1 MNRVVIVSASVG
13 AGHDGAARE
22 LARRLTEHGHSVDIH
37 DYLDML
43 PGTLGRALGA
53 TYLRQLQ
60 AVPRTWDMLLK
71 ALQMSRPFAAF
82 VCWLFGVAAGRRMRR
97 VIESADLVVSTHP
110 LPSQTLSR
118 LKRKGVA
125 KMPVVTYLTD
135 MSVHRLWVAPNVD
148 LHIALHEV
156 AAEQARRLGA
166 RRIVVTGPAVGPAFR
181 PAADSAERRRARE
194 KFGLPA
200 EGRLALIAAGSW
212 GVGDI
217 ADTARDIAEIGV
229 ATPVVL
235 CGTNETLRGR
245 LAESGAGIAL
255 GWIDDMST
263 LMRAC
268 DVVVQNAGGLSSLE
282 ALATG
287 LPVITYRCLA
297 GHGRTNAAAL
307 EDAGLV
313 PWIRDRE
320 GLAEALTAE
329 PAGARLSPLCPSVAL
344 NAEMAHPEPVAA
356 ARARRRRLA
365 ITAASMVAVL
375 WLATVGISLAVAGGF
390 QSVGPASRRGG
401 SVYVLVAVDSTKPMS
416 PGTIKRLATAHGA
429 AAVSTN
435 VLRTQ
440 PETVRAL
447 AKAGVTIVNAAD
459 GAPYETGVFT
469 GRASIGQVATG
480 VAAVTGRSPRLMVS
494 NGELDAIDVGI
505 VAMHRERI
513 IVPAA
518 TVHCGA
524 AMSHGMKGVILV
536 ESTGDCDLDATLDA
550 LAVMA
555 HRHSVREAS
564 IEELAA

>member
-1 MNRVVIVSASVG
+1 VNRVVIVSASVG

-22 LARRLTEHGHSVDIH
+22 LARRLAAHGHTVDIH

-43 PGTLGRALGA
+43 PGSLGRALGA
-53 TYLRQLQ
+53 AYLRQLQ
-60 AVPRTWDMLLK
+60 AAPRTWDMLLK
-71 ALQMSRPFAAF
+71 ALQMSRPFAAL
-82 VCWLFGVAAGRRMRR
+82 VCLLFGVAGRRMRR

-118 LKRKGVA
+118 LKRKGRA
-125 KMPVVTYLTD
+125 RMPVVTYLTD

-181 PAADSAERRRARE
+181 PAASAAERRRARE

-200 EGRLALIAAGSW
+200 EGRLALVAAGSW

-217 ADTARDIAEIGV
+217 ADTARDIADLGV

-235 CGTNETLRGR
+235 CGTNETLRRR
-245 LAESGAGIAL
+245 LTESGAGIPL
-255 GWIDDMST
+255 GWIDDMPT

-282 ALATG
+282 ALKTG

-313 PWIRDRE
+313 PWIRDQA

-329 PAGARLSPLCPSVAL
+329 PVRAPLSTVCPTVAL
-344 NAEMAHPEPVAA
+344 DAEMARPEGVPA
-356 ARARRRRLA
+356 ARPRRRLA
-365 ITAASMVAVL
+365 IAAASMVAVF
-375 WLATVGISLAVAGGF
+375 WLATVGVSLAVAGGF

-401 SVYVLVAVDSTKPMS
+401 SVYVLVAVDSTKPMAQD
-416 PGTIKRLATAHGA
+416 TIEKLAAAHGA

-435 VLRTQ
+435 VLRAQ
-440 PETVRAL
+440 PATVRAL

-524 AMSHGMKGVILV
+524 AMGHGMKGVILV

-550 LAVMA
+550 LAAMA
-555 HRHSVREAS
+555 NRHSVREAS

>member
-22 LARRLTEHGHSVDIH
+22 LARRLTDHGHSVDIH

-43 PGTLGRALGA
+43 PGSAGRALGA
-53 TYLRQLQ
+53 AYLRQLQ
-60 AVPRTWDMLLK
+60 AAPRTWDILLR
-71 ALQMSRPFAAF
+71 ALQLSRPFAAL
-82 VCWLFGVAAGRRMRR
+82 VCLLFGLAGRRMRR
-97 VIESADLVVSTHP
+97 AVRRADLVVSTHP
-110 LPSQTLSR
+110 MPSQTLSR
-118 LKRKGVA
+118 LKRKGRVTV
-125 KMPVVTYLTD
+125 PVVTYLTD

-181 PAADSAERRRARE
+181 PVVNAAERRRARE
-194 KFGLPA
+194 KFGLPVD
-200 EGRLALIAAGSW
+200 GRLALVAAGSW

-217 ADTARDIAEIGV
+217 ADTARDIAELGV

-235 CGTNETLRGR
+235 CGQNETVRRR
-245 LAESGAGIAL
+245 LTDSGSVIAL
-255 GWIDDMST
+255 GWIDDMPT

-307 EDAGLV
+307 DDAGLV
-313 PWIRDRE
+313 PWIRDRD
-320 GLAEALTAE
+320 GLAAALTAE
-329 PAGARLSPLCPSVAL
+329 PTGVPLSTLCPTVAL
-344 NAEMAHPEPVAA
+344 DAEMTHGEPVPVV
-356 ARARRRRLA
+356 RPRRRRRLA
-365 ITAASMVAVL
+365 IAAASTVAAL
-375 WLATVGISLAVAGGF
+375 WLATVGVSLAVAGGF

-401 SVYVLVAVDSTKPMS
+401 TVYVLVAVDSTKPMD
-416 PGTIKRLATAHGA
+416 PTTIEKLAEVHGA
-429 AAVSTN
+429 AAVSTK
-435 VLRTQ
+435 VLHTQ

-447 AKAGVTIVNAAD
+447 AEAGVTIVNAAD

-524 AMSHGMKGVILV
+524 AMGHGMKGVILV

-550 LAVMA
+550 LSAMA
-555 HRHSVREAS
+555 HRHSVRQAS

>member
-22 LARRLTEHGHSVDIH
+22 LARRLTDHGHTVDIH

-43 PGTLGRALGA
+43 PGSAGRTLGAA
-53 TYLRQLQ
+53 YLRQLQ
-60 AVPRTWDMLLK
+60 AAPRTWDILLR
-71 ALQMSRPFAAF
+71 ALQLSRPFAAL
-82 VCWLFGVAAGRRMRR
+82 VCLLFAIAGRRMLHAVR
-97 VIESADLVVSTHP
+97 SADLIVSTHP
-110 LPSQTLSR
+110 MPSQTLSR
-118 LKRKGVA
+118 LKAKGRVTA
-125 KMPVVTYLTD
+125 PVVTYLTD

-148 LHIALHEV
+148 LHIALHGV

-166 RRIVVTGPAVGPAFR
+166 RRIAVTGPAVGPAFR
-181 PAADSAERRRARE
+181 PVMNAAERRLARA
-194 KFGLPA
+194 KFGLPF
-200 EGRLALIAAGSW
+200 EGRLALVVAGSW

-217 ADTARDIAEIGV
+217 ADTARDIARIGL

-235 CGTNETLRGR
+235 CGQNETVRRR
-245 LAESGAGIAL
+245 LADSGEGIAL
-255 GWIDDMST
+255 GWIDDMPT

-307 EDAGLV
+307 DDAGLV
-313 PWIRDRE
+313 PWIRDRD
-320 GLAEALTAE
+320 GLTAALTAE
-329 PAGARLSPLCPSVAL
+329 PVRAPLSTLCPTVAL
-344 NAEMAHPEPVAA
+344 DGEMTHRETVPVT
-356 ARARRRRLA
+356 RSRRRRRLA
-365 ITAASMVAVL
+365 IVAASTVAFL
-375 WLATVGISLAVAGGF
+375 WLATVGVSLAVAGGF

-401 SVYVLVAVDSTKPMS
+401 SVYVLVAMDSTKPMS
-416 PGTIKRLATAHGA
+416 RSTIEKLAAVHGA
-429 AAVSTN
+429 AAVSTKA
-435 VLRTQ
+435 LRAQ
-440 PETVRAL
+440 PATVRDL

-469 GRASIGQVATG
+469 GRASIGQVAAG

-524 AMSHGMKGVILV
+524 AMGHGMKGVILV
-536 ESTGDCDLDATLDA
+536 ESTGDCDLEATLDA
-550 LAVMA
+550 LSAMA
-555 HRHSVREAS
+555 SRHSVRQAS

>member
-1 MNRVVIVSASVG
+1 VNRVVIVSASVG

-22 LARRLTEHGHSVDIH
+22 LARRLREHGHSVDIH

-43 PGTLGRALGA
+43 PGSFGRAFCA
-53 TYLRQLQ
+53 AYLRQLQ
-60 AVPRTWDMLLK
+60 AVPGSWDVLLK
-71 ALQMSRPFAAF
+71 ALQRSRLFAHL
-82 VCWLFGVAAGRRMRR
+82 VCLLFGVIGRGVLR
-97 VIESADLVVSTHP
+97 VLDSADLVVSTHP

-118 LKRKGVA
+118 LKAKGRVTV
-125 KMPVVTYLTD
+125 PVVTFLTD

-148 LHIALHEV
+148 LHIALHDV

-166 RRIVVTGPAVGPAFR
+166 RRIAVTGPAVGPRFR
-181 PAADSAERRRARE
+181 PAADAAERLAARR

-200 EGRLALIAAGSW
+200 GARLALVVAGSW

-217 ADTARDIAEIGV
+217 ADTARDIAESGA

-235 CGTNETLRGR
+235 CGQNEALRDR
-245 LAESGAGIAL
+245 LAESGDGIPL
-255 GWIDDMST
+255 GWIDDMPT

-307 EDAGLV
+307 DEAGLV

-320 GLAEALTAE
+320 DLAAALITA
-329 PAGARLSPLCPSVAL
+329 PTDALLSPLCPTAAL
-344 NAEMAHPEPVAA
+344 EAEMAEPEFAPAK
-356 ARARRRRLA
+356 ARPRRRRVA
-365 ITAASMVAVL
+365 IAAASTVAAL
-375 WLATVGISLAVAGGF
+375 WLGTVGISLAVAGGL
-390 QSVGPASRRGG
+390 QSAGPASHRGG
-401 SVYVLVAVDSTKPMS
+401 AVYILVAVDSTRPMS
-416 PGTIKRLATAHGA
+416 QGTIDKLAAAHGA
-429 AAVSTN
+429 AAVSTR
-435 VLRTQ
+435 VLSAQRD
-440 PETVRAL
+440 TVRAL
-447 AKAGVTIVNAAD
+447 ARAGVTIVNAAD

-469 GRASIGQVATG
+469 GRASIGQVAAG
-480 VAAVTGRSPRLMVS
+480 IARVTGRSPRLMVS

-524 AMSHGMKGVILV
+524 SMGRGMKGVVLV

-550 LAVMA
+550 LAAMA
-555 HRHSVREAS
+555 RRHSVREAS

>member
-22 LARRLTEHGHSVDIH
+22 LARRLTEHGHAVDIH

-43 PGTLGRALGA
+43 PGSAGRALGA
-53 TYLRQLQ
+53 AYLRQLQ
-60 AVPRTWDMLLK
+60 AAPRTWDILLR
-71 ALQMSRPFAAF
+71 ALQLSRPFAAL
-82 VCWLFGVAAGRRMRR
+82 VCLLFALAGRRMLRA
-97 VIESADLVVSTHP
+97 IQSADLVVSTHP
-110 LPSQTLSR
+110 MPSQTLSR
-118 LKRKGVA
+118 LKGKGRVTV
-125 KMPVVTYLTD
+125 PVVTYLTD

-148 LHIALHEV
+148 LHIALHDV

-181 PAADSAERRRARE
+181 PAVSAVERRRARE
-194 KFGLPA
+194 KFGLPIS
-200 EGRLALIAAGSW
+200 GRLALVVAGSW

-217 ADTARDIAEIGV
+217 ADTARDIAKIGL

-235 CGTNETLRGR
+235 CGQNETVRR
-245 LAESGAGIAL
+245 RVADSGEGIAL
-255 GWIDDMST
+255 GWIDDMPT

-307 EDAGLV
+307 DAAGLV
-313 PWIRDRE
+313 PWIRDRDA
-320 GLAEALTAE
+320 LAASLTAE
-329 PAGARLSPLCPSVAL
+329 PVGAPLSPLCPTVAL
-344 NAEMAHPEPVAA
+344 DGEMAHREPVLA
-356 ARARRRRLA
+356 ARRHRRRLA
-365 ITAASMVAVL
+365 IAAASTVAVL
-375 WLATVGISLAVAGGF
+375 WLATVGVSLAVAGGF
-390 QSVGPASRRGG
+390 QSIGPASRRGG
-401 SVYVLVAVDSTKPMS
+401 SVYVLVAVDSNKPMS
-416 PGTIKRLATAHGA
+416 PSTIEKLAAVHGA
-429 AAVSTN
+429 AAVSTT

-447 AKAGVTIVNAAD
+447 ARAGVTIVNAAD

-524 AMSHGMKGVILV
+524 AMGHGMKGVVLV
-536 ESTGDCDLDATLDA
+536 ESIGDCDLDATLDA
-550 LAVMA
+550 LTAMA
-555 HRHSVREAS
+555 HRHSMRQAS

>member
-22 LARRLTEHGHSVDIH
+22 LARRLAEHGHRVDIH
-37 DYLDML
+37 DYLDLL
-43 PGTLGRALGA
+43 PGSMGRALGA
-53 TYLRQLQ
+53 AYLRQLL
-60 AVPRTWDMLLK
+60 AVPRSWDVLLK
-71 ALQMSRPFAAF
+71 VLQRSRLFAKLICLLFSVTSRP
-82 VCWLFGVAAGRRMRR
+82 LRR
-97 VIESADLVVSTHP
+97 VVAGADLVVSTHP

-118 LKRKGVA
+118 LRYKGRVTV
-125 KMPVVTYLTD
+125 PVVTYLTD
-135 MSVHRLWVAPNVD
+135 MSVHRLWVAPHVD

-156 AAEQARRLGA
+156 AAEQARQLGA
-166 RRIVVTGPAVGPAFR
+166 KRIVVTGPAVGPAFR
-181 PAADSAERRRARE
+181 PAASNAERLRARQ

-200 EGRLALIAAGSW
+200 EGRLALVAAGSW

-217 ADTARDIAEIGV
+217 ADTAREIAATGA

-235 CGTNETLRGR
+235 CGQNESLRR
-245 LAESGAGIAL
+245 ELADGIAL
-255 GWIDDMST
+255 GWIDDMPT

-268 DVVVQNAGGLSSLE
+268 DIVVQNAGGLSSLE

-307 EDAGLV
+307 DEAGLV
-313 PWIRDRE
+313 RWIRDE
-320 GLAEALTAE
+320 NDLARALTTRPTEA
-329 PAGARLSPLCPSVAL
+329 ALSATCPSVVL
-344 NAEMAHPEPVAA
+344 DAEMGHREP
-356 ARARRRRLA
+356 ARRRRRRLA
-365 ITAASMVAVL
+365 LAAASTVAVL
-375 WLATVGISLAVAGGF
+375 WLATVGVSLAVAGGF
-390 QSVGPASRRGG
+390 QSIGPASRRGG
-401 SVYVLVAVDSTKPMS
+401 AVYVLVAVDSTKPMS
-416 PGTIKRLATAHGA
+416 KQTIHKLAVAHGA
-429 AAVSTN
+429 AAVSTT

-469 GRASIGQVATG
+469 GRGSIGQVATG
-480 VAAVTGRSPRLMVS
+480 IAAVTGRSPRLMVS
-494 NGELDAIDVGI
+494 NGELDAVDLGI

-524 AMSHGMKGVILV
+524 AMGHGMRGVILV
-536 ESTGDCDLDATLDA
+536 ESTGDCDLGATLDA
-550 LAVMA
+550 LAALA
-555 HRHSVREAS
+555 HRHSVRQAS
-564 IEELAA
+564 IEELSA

>member
-1 MNRVVIVSASVG
+1 VNRVVIVSAGVG

-22 LARRLTEHGHSVDIH
+22 LACRLTDHGHAVDIH
-37 DYLDML
+37 DFLDML
-43 PGTLGRALGA
+43 PGSLGRALGA
-53 TYLRQLQ
+53 AYLRQLQ
-60 AVPRTWDMLLK
+60 AAPRTWDMLLK
-71 ALQMSRPFAAF
+71 ALQMSRPFAAL
-82 VCWLFGVAAGRRMRR
+82 VCLLFSVAGPRLRR

-118 LKRKGVA
+118 LKRKGRA

-181 PAADSAERRRARE
+181 PAANAAERRCARE

-200 EGRLALIAAGSW
+200 EGRLALVVAGSW

-235 CGTNETLRGR
+235 CGTNETLRRR
-245 LAESGAGIAL
+245 LAEHGAVVAL
-255 GWIDDMST
+255 GWIDDMPT

-307 EDAGLV
+307 ENAGLV
-313 PWIRDRE
+313 PWIRDGE

-344 NAEMAHPEPVAA
+344 DAEMSQPELVPAV
-356 ARARRRRLA
+356 RPRRRVALA
-365 ITAASMVAVL
+365 AASMVAVL
-375 WLATVGISLAVAGGF
+375 WLATVGVSLAVAGGF
-390 QSVGPASRRGG
+390 QSAGPASRRGG
-401 SVYVLVAVDSTKPMS
+401 SVYVLVAVDSTKPMA
-416 PGTIKRLATAHGA
+416 PGTIAKLAAVHGA

-447 AKAGVTIVNAAD
+447 AKSGVAIVNAAD
-459 GAPYETGVFT
+459 GAPYETGVLT

-518 TVHCGA
+518 TLHCGA
-524 AMSHGMKGVILV
+524 AMGFGMKGVILV

-550 LAVMA
+550 LAAMA
-555 HRHSVREAS
+555 HRHAVREAS
-564 IEELAA
+564 IEELVA